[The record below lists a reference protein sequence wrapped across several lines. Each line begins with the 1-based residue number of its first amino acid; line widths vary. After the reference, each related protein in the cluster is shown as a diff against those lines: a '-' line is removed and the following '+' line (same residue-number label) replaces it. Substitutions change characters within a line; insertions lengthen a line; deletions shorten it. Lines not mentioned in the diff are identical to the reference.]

1 MTQYVKMIKYVIWNH
16 GIPWLHLITSTS
28 MFEPILSPKNW
39 HVMLILDRSPAEA
52 MTRFSAKRLDRSVPR
67 LVMEKFG
74 KTLGE
79 APKVV
84 MGKGVSLGYTD
95 FTLNLYVFPTSR
107 DIKHTLSTKY
117 WILLIAMKIKIM
129 ASGLFIFGVIQS
141 CSFSGGFIWVLNETT
156 K

>member
-1 MTQYVKMIKYVIWNH
+1 
-16 GIPWLHLITSTS
+16 
-28 MFEPILSPKNW
+28 
-39 HVMLILDRSPAEA
+39 
-52 MTRFSAKRLDRSVPR
+52 
-67 LVMEKFG
+67 
-74 KTLGE
+74 
-79 APKVV
+79 